1 MEGWHLVG
9 GLKLVVCLVGC
20 SFRALSQG
28 GGFQKKVFG
37 QGGQATH
44 LINQGGAVVISWER
58 GLEGG
63 YFL

>member
-1 MEGWHLVG
+1 MAFCG
-9 GLKLVVCLVGC
+9 GVETCGL
-20 SFRALSQG
+20 LSWVFFQGFESRG
-28 GGFQKKVFG
+28 GGVQKKVFG

-44 LINQGGAVVISWER
+44 LINQGGSVVISWER